1 MAAGGCSLCSHAR
14 FVLEAK
20 GIRLEVSA
28 LLLASF
34 AALPSHPGELAAATL
49 RRLSLAQG
57 LPDVVGRQIATTG
70 VRGASGVQWPLFAR
84 SE

>member
-1 MAAGGCSLCSHAR
+1 MGQLALPDERWLQTAARSHTR

-57 LPDVVGRQIATTG
+57 LPD
-70 VRGASGVQWPLFAR
+70 GAGGVQWPLFAR